1 MSSEHPSHFPRP
13 EEVLP
18 HRDPF
23 LFIEEVQ
30 ACTDT
35 SATATYQFSDEHF
48 FAGHFPGR
56 PVVPG
61 VILIEGLAQTLA
73 YLALRLV
80 GGGTVFL
87 TGVDACKIRRMVRPG
102 DRVTYRIEVLRTKLK
117 MVVARGTVSV
127 VGEKVLHAEL
137 RGIIEPNP
145 SPDIGP

>member
-1 MSSEHPSHFPRP
+1 MSSENPSHFPRP

-73 YLALRLV
+73 YLALRVV
-80 GGGTVFL
+80 GGGTVLL
-87 TGVDACKIRRMVRPG
+87 TGVDACKIRRMVQPG
-102 DRVTYRIEVLRTKLK
+102 DRVTYQIEILRSKLK

-127 VGEKVLHAEL
+127 AGERVLNAEL
-137 RGIIEPNP
+137 RGIIEPNS
-145 SPDIGP
+145 SPDAGQ